1 MTNQTLIIL
10 SLITAFLLA
19 NLPWISDKFLGMLK
33 MTHKPAWKRWAEWLL
48 SYFLSLSMG
57 FMLEYK
63 LMGTVSSQQW
73 EFYTVTFCLYVIFA
87 LPGFIYC
94 YNLKG
99 DLDVR

>member
-33 MTHKPAWKRWAEWLL
+33 MTHKPAWKRWGEWLL

-99 DLDVR
+99 DLEVQ